1 MNTIDTESGQ
11 NDKVEGNLP
20 APTSSDALLPSKGE
34 PEKHQATSASTL
46 TSKTD
51 SMNKVLKKA
60 SSLTR
65 RQNSNDVSNDRR
77 KGNKA
82 LLMIK

>member
-1 MNTIDTESGQ
+1 MNTIHAEPDQ
-11 NDKVEGNLP
+11 NDRMEGGTLLP
-20 APTSSDALLPSKGE
+20 PSSSDALLPSKGE
-34 PEKHQATSASTL
+34 PEKHLAPSSSTG

-51 SMNKVLKKA
+51 TMNKVLKKA

-77 KGNKA
+77 KGNKT
-82 LLMIK
+82 